1 MPVRP
6 AHWEVVLGHAR
17 SMNTKLTTDKQRV
30 LAAGLLFVVFTIG
43 LGLRLYELG
52 EDSLWSDEIVTART
66 SQLSIPSILRH
77 QSEKALNPPLTFIVT
92 HFFFAWGGESDFV
105 ARLPA
110 ALLGSLSI
118 LLIYGVG
125 EMLWTRSEG
134 IIAAFLLA
142 VSAHHVEYSQEAR
155 QYALMLFLALLSVL
169 FLLKALQKNE
179 MRLWMGFLLCTS
191 LSLYNHYFAFLL
203 IPAEL
208 IFGAW
213 VIAEKWLSY
222 RKDSAHTPQIG
233 APAALS
239 SPAKQ
244 ALFFSLSLI
253 LVGVSY
259 LPWVSTLEAQIS
271 QQAQS
276 GTVGIPTT
284 SLQSSLSLLS
294 QVPAAYGGGGGI
306 PVLLWLAVLLLGL
319 TACDRKQIALTL
331 LWMGAPFAFLAVVGV
346 KHSINLRYL
355 LFTLPA
361 YLLLAAR
368 GITCTIPL
376 VDRLLQRTQRGRT
389 WPVTVVPVLCVLILG
404 AASALSVRTY
414 YLTQKEDWRGAAR
427 HLADHMAPEDIIVA
441 DGIRYGGGGD
451 ARRVS
456 EGLSYYLT
464 SYGAA
469 TTSLLPVEQ
478 QLWQG
483 LQRPRPWD
491 GDVWGVLWG
500 PGDLPPAD
508 MVTVVDLHK
517 VSIIRL
523 RQPSGDAVQD
533 TLSML
538 QALLVLLPPEAHF
551 DVHLALEEIYL
562 RTGRCQ
568 QAASELDAA
577 TQVKPDYQEASQ
589 VLADARAEWDELS
602 CSTENIHHP
611 LRRNLG
617 DVVAFLGYDMHP
629 AGVQAGATLD
639 VTLWWQALGDMD
651 KDYTV
656 FIHIVDRDGHIWAQ
670 EDRVLQHGDYPTS
683 TWLVGETVTDEYELA
698 LAPDTPPGDYIVKA
712 GIYYWQTG
720 ERLPVWDENG
730 ERVEGDAVFLETIVV
745 SQ

>member
-1 MPVRP
+1 MVAQRI
-6 AHWEVVLGHAR
+6 VG
-17 SMNTKLTTDKQRV
+17 KQRV
-30 LAAGLLFVVFTIG
+30 LIWGLL
-43 LGLRLYELG
+43 LGIFFLGTAMRLYQLDA
-52 EDSLWSDEIVTART
+52 DSFWADEIITART
-66 SQLSIPSILRH
+66 SQLSIPSILHH
-77 QSEKALNPPLTFIVT
+77 QSEWALNPPLTFIVT
-92 HFFFAWGGESDFV
+92 HFFFAWGGDSEFV

-125 EMLWTRSEG
+125 EMLWTRREG

-142 VSAHHVEYSQEAR
+142 VSAHHVQYSQEAR
-155 QYALMLFLALLSVL
+155 HYALMLFLALLSVL

-179 MRLWMGFLLCTS
+179 MRLWMGFVLCTS

-203 IPAEL
+203 LPAEL

-222 RKDSAHTPQIG
+222 RKENAHTPQIG
-233 APAALS
+233 APTALS

-244 ALFFSLSLI
+244 TLLFSLSFV

-271 QQAQS
+271 QQVQS
-276 GTVGIPTT
+276 GTAGTPTA
-284 SLQSSLSLLS
+284 SIQLSLSLLS
-294 QVPAAYGGGGGI
+294 QVLAAYGGGGGI
-306 PVLLWLAVLLLGL
+306 LVLLWLTVVLLGL
-319 TACDRKQIALTL
+319 TACDWKRIALTL
-331 LWMGAPFAFLAVVGV
+331 LWMGTALAFLGIVGV
-346 KHSINLRYL
+346 KHSVNLRYL
-355 LFTLPA
+355 LFTLPVF
-361 YLLLAAR
+361 LLLAAR
-368 GITCTIPL
+368 GITSTIHL

-389 WPVTVVPVLCVLILG
+389 WTVTVVPALCVLILG
-404 AASALSVRTY
+404 AASALSTRAY
-414 YLTQKEDWRGAAR
+414 YLQEKEDWRGAAR

-441 DGIRYGGGGD
+441 DGIRYGAGGD
-451 ARRVS
+451 AWRVS
-456 EGLSYYLT
+456 QGLSYYLT

-469 TTSLLPVEQ
+469 TTSILPVGQ

-483 LQRPRPWD
+483 LQRPRGWD

-538 QALLVLLPPEAHF
+538 QALLDLLPPEAHF
-551 DVHLALEEIYL
+551 DIHLALEGIYL

-568 QAASELDAA
+568 QAALELDAA
-577 TQVKPDYQEASQ
+577 TEVKPHNPEASQ
-589 VLADARAEWDELS
+589 DLADARAEWRDLP
-602 CSTENIHHP
+602 CSTEDIHHP
-611 LRRNLG
+611 LWRNLG
-617 DVVAFLGYDMHP
+617 DVVAFLGYDMRP

-639 VTLWWQALGDMD
+639 LTLWWQALGDMD
-651 KDYTV
+651 RDYTV
-656 FIHIVDRDGHIWAQ
+656 FVHIVDRDGHIWAQ

-683 TWLVGETVTDEYELA
+683 TWLVGEMVMDEYELE
-698 LAPDTPPGDYIVKA
+698 LAPDTPPGEYIVKT

-730 ERVEGDAVFLETIVV
+730 ERVEDDAVLLETIVV